1 MIKMSEEEKQFL
13 LKHIDKDI
21 VENGKINDV
30 LYALDDAIV
39 YKGFD
44 KDYFYND
51 FGKKAQEVYDSIYDQ
66 N

>member
-21 VENGKINDV
+21 VENGRIGEV
-30 LYALDDAIV
+30 LKALYLMID

-51 FGKKAQEVYDSIYDQ
+51 FGKKAQEVYDSIYDK

>member
-21 VENGKINDV
+21 VENGRIGEV
-30 LYALDDAIV
+30 LEALYLMID

-51 FGKKAQEVYDSIYDQ
+51 FGKEAQEVYDSIYDQ